1 MDLITGGSKSKIPNN
16 LSISGSSALMLINI
30 GLWSS
35 TVVVVVAGSSV
46 VVEVVVV
53 AGALLVVVVVLLV
66 VLGALVVVVVVVVV
80 VEGVVK
86 AIGILSGAGS
96 FFSSW

>member
-35 TVVVVVAGSSV
+35 TVVVVAGSSV